1 MKNKLIVITGT
12 TRGIGYGL
20 AKAFLSSGHSVS
32 ISGRSQ
38 ETVEKAVA
46 NLGSKFEAERVI
58 GLACDVTVPVQ
69 VQELW
74 DRSVEKFGKVD
85 IWINNAG
92 DSGEQGLVWDL
103 SPDDAQVP
111 INANI
116 LGTVYGAQVAMKG
129 MLSQGFGAIYNMEGM
144 GSDGRK
150 HAGLTIYGTSKY
162 AIHYFTESL
171 ALEAKQT
178 PVIVG
183 ALRPGMVIT
192 VEPGVYFPGRGGVR
206 IEDDILVTDT
216 GAEVLSS
223 LPRALD

>member
-92 DSGEQGLVWDL
+92 LSGNQGMIWEL
-103 SPDDAQVP
+103 SPEDAQVP
-111 INANI
+111 IQTNI
-116 LGTVYGAQVAMKG
+116 LGTIYGTQVAM
-129 MLSQGFGAIYNMEGM
+129 
-144 GSDGRK
+144 
-150 HAGLTIYGTSKY
+150 
-162 AIHYFTESL
+162 
-171 ALEAKQT
+171 
-178 PVIVG
+178 V
-183 ALRPGMVIT
+183 
-192 VEPGVYFPGRGGVR
+192 
-206 IEDDILVTDT
+206 
-216 GAEVLSS
+216 
-223 LPRALD
+223 